1 MNDAVVESD
10 DIDLGALIRT
20 LVEHWASLVGGVLIG
35 VFSGLAVW
43 QMSPFVAEF
52 EVRPLSLENQATF
65 VPLNNSL
72 REFVRADAVRMRAT
86 PQMVAD
92 ATAAFE
98 TQQAVT
104 AENLI
109 KEYVNLLGNANEFIR
124 AVRPVIEPTLPPEE
138 KVDRVLRNTFKSVS
152 LMPANFDAK
161 RQTGSKFDRIKVTTK
176 DPDFALSVIGP
187 WIKHTNH
194 LTKTGLTASWSRKI
208 QAYETWQAQN
218 AEDLSRQAAYA
229 IEDYRKRAAARV
241 ALLSEEAS
249 IARKLGLKKAT
260 IESTVFEG
268 KNSLVANVKTDS
280 PLYLRGYE
288 ALEKEISLITSRK
301 TVRDFVSGLIE
312 VEAKLRAAKDDPTA
326 RRLRELIRTSPL
338 TDPQFQVVTID
349 VAPDAFARSKG
360 WPVPGALGAMA
371 GGFVAMLYVFARV
384 TYRRRVVQPGN

>member
-10 DIDLGALIRT
+10 EIDLGALIRT

-43 QMSPFVAEF
+43 QMSPFVTEY
-52 EVRPLSLENQATF
+52 EIRPIAQVEQSRLTSLNGFLVELKL
-65 VPLNNSL
+65 P
-72 REFVRADAVRMRAT
+72 EI
-86 PQMVAD
+86 
-92 ATAAFE
+92 TAARGLIE
-98 TQQAVT
+98 YIT
-104 AENLI
+104 ALSDVELFV
-109 KEYVNLLGNANEFIR
+109 EA
-124 AVRPVIEPTLPPEE
+124 AMPTLRRTAVNELDTE
-138 KVDRVLRNTFKSVS
+138 KKARDIWRGTELLDPNY
-152 LMPANFDAK
+152 DEK
-161 RQTGSKFDRIKVTTK
+161 RRTGSKFHILKVTTNETEVTQRILRDWVARLNQEVK
-176 DPDFALSVIGP
+176 RDMVGVLEARARLVDE
-187 WIKHTNH
+187 
-194 LTKTGLTASWSRKI
+194 GLVRV
-208 QAYETWQAQN
+208 
-218 AEDLSRQAAYA
+218 AEDRVRDAEYA
-229 IEDYRKRAAARV
+229 LQDYRKRAAARV
-241 ALLSEEAS
+241 ALLSEQAS

-301 TVRDFVSGLIE
+301 TERDFVSGLIE

-360 WPVPGALGAMA
+360 WPMLGALGAMA
-371 GGFVAMLYVFARV
+371 GGFVALLYVFARV
-384 TYRRRVVQPGN
+384 AYRRSVERPGN